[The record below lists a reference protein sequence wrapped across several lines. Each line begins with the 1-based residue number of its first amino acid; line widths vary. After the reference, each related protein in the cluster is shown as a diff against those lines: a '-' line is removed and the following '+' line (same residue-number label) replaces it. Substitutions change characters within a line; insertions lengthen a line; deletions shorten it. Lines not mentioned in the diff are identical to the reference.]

1 VLVRR
6 HPNGKRGQHQV
17 VLIDHGLYITLS
29 ETFRRQYAELWRAIF
44 QLDIKKLEEITKAW
58 GMGEGS
64 AELFASATLMRP
76 WKKPKSKE
84 EQEREA
90 EEKRKDS
97 QHHINKQKE
106 MIKGFLVHVEMV
118 PKELIFVGRS
128 MRIVQANN
136 QVLHSPVN
144 RINIL
149 ARHAASALLTND
161 TPTLYRALIPRQNA
175 QHTQL
180 SSRLSLWFYS
190 RMSFFTFRSTLF
202 LLDIAFVGSSV
213 LRVCHR
219 SWLIVKN
226 SVIHGPWSQ
235 QTYIA
240 WKSKAG
246 GFEDD
251 LEHGMRQLAKE
262 EFGVELDENA
272 FMG

>member
-1 VLVRR
+1 
-6 HPNGKRGQHQV
+6 
-17 VLIDHGLYITLS
+17 
-29 ETFRRQYAELWRAIF
+29 
-44 QLDIKKLEEITKAW
+44 
-58 GMGEGS
+58 
-64 AELFASATLMRP
+64 MRP

-84 EQEREA
+84 EMEKEA
-90 EEKRKDS
+90 EEKLRDS
-97 QHHINKQKE
+97 QHHINRQKE

-161 TPTLYRALIPRQNA
+161 TPTLYRVLRPRYQNN
-175 QHTQL
+175 QNVGHL
-180 SSRLSLWFYS
+180 SQRFSSWLQSRL
-190 RMSFFTFRSTLF
+190 SFFTFRSTLL

-213 LRVCHR
+213 LRVGHR
-219 SWLIVKN
+219 SWIIFKMSIL
-226 SVIHGPWSQ
+226 HGPWSQ
-235 QTYIA
+235 EAHLA

-251 LEHGMRQLAKE
+251 LESGMRQLAKD

-272 FMG
+272 FAG

>member
-1 VLVRR
+1 
-6 HPNGKRGQHQV
+6 
-17 VLIDHGLYITLS
+17 
-29 ETFRRQYAELWRAIF
+29 
-44 QLDIKKLEEITKAW
+44 
-58 GMGEGS
+58 
-64 AELFASATLMRP
+64 
-76 WKKPKSKE
+76 
-84 EQEREA
+84 
-90 EEKRKDS
+90 
-97 QHHINKQKE
+97 

-128 MRIVQANN
+128 MRIVQGERVSGSTMLLLARVCAETRILLSISLPSLCLAANN

-161 TPTLYRALIPRQNA
+161 TPTLYRVVRPRSPSPDLD
-175 QHTQL
+175 L
-180 SSRLSLWFYS
+180 SIRFSLWLRTRLSFL
-190 RMSFFTFRSTLF
+190 TFRSTLF

-213 LRVCHR
+213 LRACHR

-226 SVIHGPWSQ
+226 SVTYGPWSPEAK
-235 QTYIA
+235 II

-251 LEHGMRQLAKE
+251 LENGMRQLAKE

>member
-1 VLVRR
+1 MF
-6 HPNGKRGQHQV
+6 K
-17 VLIDHGLYITLS
+17 
-29 ETFRRQYAELWRAIF
+29 
-44 QLDIKKLEEITKAW
+44 
-58 GMGEGS
+58 
-64 AELFASATLMRP
+64 SATLMRP

-84 EQEREA
+84 ELEREA
-90 EEKRKDS
+90 EEKLRDS
-97 QHHINKQKE
+97 QHHINRQKE
-106 MIKGFLVHVEMV
+106 MIKGFLVHVEMI

-161 TPTLYRALIPRQNA
+161 TPTLYRVLRPNQDSNRQIS
-175 QHTQL
+175 QRFSVWL
-180 SSRLSLWFYS
+180 RSRL
-190 RMSFFTFRSTLF
+190 SFFTFRSTLF

-219 SWLIVKN
+219 SWLIIKN
-226 SVIHGPWSQ
+226 SILHGPWSQ
-235 QTYIA
+235 EAKIV
-240 WKSKAG
+240 WKSKVG

-251 LEHGMRQLAKE
+251 LESGMRQLAKD

-272 FMG
+272 FAG